1 MYYPDEVIEE
11 VRSRND
17 IVDVISGYI
26 DVYKRQ
32 AYPFV
37 RLLLLV
43 GFTETPHSFGDT
55 RFWMHFRIWQ
65 TMLPLSLIHI

>member
-26 DVYKRQ
+26 KLQ
-32 AYPFV
+32 KKGNLF
-37 RLLLLV
+37 
-43 GFTETPHSFGDT
+43 
-55 RFWMHFRIWQ
+55 
-65 TMLPLSLIHI
+65 